1 MHGRLCVY
9 IRIFKVVCLFST
21 PSVSVFWVDVVHD
34 SAVGVCQS
42 FRLFLS
48 GSLGREES
56 LKAAGGIGPDS
67 Y

>member
-21 PSVSVFWVDVVHD
+21 PSVCVFWVDVVLD

-42 FRLFLS
+42 FRLFFYLD
-48 GSLGREES
+48 LWEEKS
-56 LKAAGGIGPDS
+56 R
-67 Y
+67 